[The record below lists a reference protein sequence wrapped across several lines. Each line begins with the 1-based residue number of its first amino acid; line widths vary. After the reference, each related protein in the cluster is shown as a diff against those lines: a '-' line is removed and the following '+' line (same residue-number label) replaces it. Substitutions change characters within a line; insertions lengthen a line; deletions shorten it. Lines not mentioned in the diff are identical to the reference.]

1 MTQRQAYSPISLST
15 AGLSYGRGGLP
26 LGTDLDFSVSSGR
39 CLLLRGPN
47 GTGKTTLLL
56 TLAGIVA
63 PLAGSFA
70 LDGVDPEARPQLHYC
85 GHRNAIKPRLTVLEN
100 LVFWRALNG
109 PTGIDPEPALE
120 RVGLGDLEDLDAGYL
135 SAGQSRRLALARLL
149 VSARPLW
156 LLDEPTAAL
165 DVEGHGLVTTLI
177 GEHLA
182 LGGLVIAATH
192 DPITLPD
199 PARLDTLTLSKS
211 P

>member
-1 MTQRQAYSPISLST
+1 MTDQQVYPYLQMRAT
-15 AGLSYGRGGLP
+15 GLSCGRGGVL
-26 LGTDLDFSVSSGR
+26 LAENLDFSLSNGQ

-63 PLAGSFA
+63 PLAGQFGPDNSSNDEP
-70 LDGVDPEARPQLHYC
+70 LLHYC
-85 GHRNAIKPRLTVLEN
+85 GHRNAIKPRLSVLEN
-100 LVFWRALNG
+100 LSFWAAING
-109 PTGIDPEPALE
+109 PTGMAPLAALTE
-120 RVGLGDLEDLDAGYL
+120 VGLGDLHGLDAGYL

-149 VSARPLW
+149 VSLRALW

-165 DVEGHGLVTTLI
+165 DTQGHQLVTRLLAN
-177 GEHLA
+177 HLVM
-182 LGGLVIAATH
+182 GGLAIAATH

-199 PARLDTLTLSKS
+199 QTALSTLQLARV